1 MKKIGVGVIGCG
13 KISQV
18 RHLPEY
24 AANANCRI
32 VGVFD
37 INLERAKSIA
47 DQYGAKAFS
56 SVEELLAEKEIDA
69 VSICSSNNSHASI
82 SIQALEAGKHV
93 LCEKPMAIT
102 LNDCI
107 KMVEAAERNGRYLMI
122 GQNQRFAK
130 AHVLAKKL
138 IEEGRIGKILTFKT
152 TFGHGGPETWSVD
165 AGKNVWFFN
174 KDLAGMGS
182 LADLGVHKTDLI
194 HFLTGQKVVSVS
206 AMVAT
211 LDKKSQDGKLIGVD
225 DNAICIYRLSSG
237 AMGSMTSS
245 WTYYSSEDNSTVL
258 YGTEGVLRLYSDPQ
272 HSVILELK
280 DGSVEFFDVDQIQT
294 NDNQTKSG
302 VIDSWID
309 SLVNERE
316 PAVTGRDVLAAMKA
330 VFGAIESS
338 KTGKT
343 VEIR

>member
-1 MKKIGVGVIGCG
+1 
-13 KISQV
+13 
-18 RHLPEY
+18 
-24 AANANCRI
+24 
-32 VGVFD
+32 
-37 INLERAKSIA
+37 
-47 DQYGAKAFS
+47 
-56 SVEELLAEKEIDA
+56 
-69 VSICSSNNSHASI
+69 
-82 SIQALEAGKHV
+82 
-93 LCEKPMAIT
+93 MAIT
-102 LNDCI
+102 LDDCI
-107 KMVEAAERNGRYLMI
+107 RMVEAAERNGRYLMI

-194 HFLTGQKVVSVS
+194 HFLSGQKVVSVS

-316 PAVTGRDVLAAMKA
+316 PAVTGKDVLAAMKA

>member
-24 AANANCRI
+24 ADNANCRI

-102 LNDCI
+102 LDDCI

-211 LDKKSQDGKLIGVD
+211 LDKKSQDGNLIGVD

-258 YGTEGVLRLYSDPQ
+258 YGTEGVLKLYSDPL
-272 HSVILELK
+272 HSVILELR

-309 SLVNERE
+309 GLVNERE
-316 PAVTGRDVLAAMKA
+316 PAVTGKDVLAAMKA